1 MKKLIIGM
9 LLTSN
14 CYALTIKIEAKTKDG
29 FSSWF
34 MPTRVNGVS
43 TNQIGSTECTTV
55 TKGKAFQLICER
67 SGEKVLIY
75 QDQTPEKDA
84 IIATPNLVIK
94 IETQVNSREPT
105 FSVDK

>member
-1 MKKLIIGM
+1 MKGLIIGM

-55 TKGKAFQLICER
+55 TKGKAFQLVCER

-94 IETQVNSREPT
+94 IETQRKSREPT

>member
-1 MKKLIIGM
+1 MKILILGM

-14 CYALTIKIEAKTKDG
+14 CYALTIKIEAKTRDG

-43 TNQIGSTECTTV
+43 TNQVGSTECTTV
-55 TKGKAFQLICER
+55 TEGKAFQLVCER

-94 IETQVNSREPT
+94 IETQRKSREPT

>member
-1 MKKLIIGM
+1 MKGLIIGM

-67 SGEKVLIY
+67 SGEKILIY

>member
-1 MKKLIIGM
+1 MKGLILGM

-34 MPTRVNGVS
+34 MPTRINGVS
-43 TNQIGSTECTTV
+43 TNRIGSTECTTV
-55 TKGKAFQLICER
+55 TKGKAFQLVCER

-75 QDQTPEKDA
+75 QDQTPQKDA

-94 IETQVNSREPT
+94 IETQMP

>member
-1 MKKLIIGM
+1 MKTLIIGM
-9 LLTSN
+9 LLTGN
-14 CYALTIKIEAKTKDG
+14 IRALTIKIEAKTKDG

-43 TNQIGSTECTTV
+43 TNRIGSTECTTV
-55 TKGKAFQLICER
+55 TKGKAFQLVCER

-94 IETQVNSREPT
+94 IETQRKSREPT

>member
-1 MKKLIIGM
+1 MKILIIGM

-14 CYALTIKIEAKTKDG
+14 CYALTVKIEAKTKDG

-34 MPTRVNGVS
+34 MPTRINGVS
-43 TNQIGSTECTTV
+43 TNRIGSTECITV
-55 TKGKAFQLICER
+55 TKGKAFQLVCER

-94 IETQVNSREPT
+94 IETQRKSREPT